1 MPTVQPRALE
11 ALLRQF
17 QSGQQPT
24 DLEVTLLSDLSR
36 ADATMVRSAWP
47 QLPLETRE
55 RLLERA
61 AELLEENVEL
71 DFVELGRIALTDPEA
86 GVRLRGIDAVAEST
100 SSLVAEKLN
109 AIATEDESDEVR
121 TLASAALAP
130 FVLEHELGRL
140 DRQLGDSIVAT
151 LRASAEDRSADA
163 ELRAAAIESLGP
175 VSASW
180 VAEIVAAAY
189 ESDEPVVRLAALRAM
204 GDSAEERWVDYVS
217 DQFFSDDPEFRFEA
231 AVAAG
236 SIGSEESVEQLGLL
250 LADESP
256 EVVLAT
262 VEALGEIG
270 GQEAVDL
277 LRAFAGDAPVGLE
290 EAVKLALE
298 NAVENSAGRLDLDEG
313 DDGEEYDE

>member
-11 ALLRQF
+11 ALLEQF

-24 DLEVTLLSDLSR
+24 DLEVTLLSDLGR
-36 ADATMVRSAWP
+36 GDAAMVRSAWP
-47 QLPLETRE
+47 LLPLETRE

-61 AELLEENVEL
+61 AELLEGNVEL
-71 DFVELGRIALTDPEA
+71 DFVELGKIALHDSEA
-86 GVRLRGIDAVAEST
+86 SVRLRGVDAVAEST

-109 AIATEDESDEVR
+109 TIAADDDSDEVR

-130 FVLEHELGRL
+130 FVVAYELGRL
-140 DRQLGDSIVAT
+140 DGQLGDSVVAT
-151 LRASAEDRSADA
+151 LRTAAEDRSADA

-175 VSASW
+175 VSAGW
-180 VAEIVAAAY
+180 MAEIVAAAY

-204 GDSAEERWVDYVS
+204 GESADERWVDYVS

-277 LRAFAGDAPVGLE
+277 LQAFADDAPVGLE

-298 NAVENSAGRLDLDEG
+298 NAVENSSGRLEVDDG
-313 DDGEEYDE
+313 DDGEDYDE